1 MGAAM
6 AAPPFQSLLPEL
18 VGKEDLSTAV
28 VLNALG
34 VNISRAIGPALGG
47 FILSLTGPAAVFML
61 NAASVLGVL
70 AVIWVWKPKPREQH
84 LPSEHF
90 LPAVRA
96 GLRYVKSAP
105 LLRIVLLRAVAFF
118 TFASAAWSLL
128 PLIAKNQLGLS
139 AAGYGAL
146 LGCIGLGAIGGA
158 LLLPKLRKQYSV
170 DQLLVAASLLF
181 AAAILCLALLSN
193 VVFIGAVLVLSGLAW
208 ITVISILSVAAQAS
222 SAGWVKS
229 RALAVYLVA
238 FFGAMTAGSTLWG
251 QIAKSFNIQ
260 TALLIAGISMAVVCL
275 LVLRYRVS
283 AVHSLDLSPAQMHM
297 SDASAP
303 QLEIAHDRG
312 PVMISVEYLI
322 DPSDELAFSTAI
334 RDMRLVR
341 QRGGALSWAVYH
353 DSENP
358 QRHLEV
364 FVIESWLDHLRQ
376 HDHFS
381 ANDKAIHARVLA
393 FHKGGG
399 LPKVS
404 HLISH

>member
-1 MGAAM
+1 
-6 AAPPFQSLLPEL
+6 
-18 VGKEDLSTAV
+18 
-28 VLNALG
+28 
-34 VNISRAIGPALGG
+34 
-47 FILSLTGPAAVFML
+47 
-61 NAASVLGVL
+61 
-70 AVIWVWKPKPREQH
+70 
-84 LPSEHF
+84 
-90 LPAVRA
+90 
-96 GLRYVKSAP
+96 
-105 LLRIVLLRAVAFF
+105 
-118 TFASAAWSLL
+118 
-128 PLIAKNQLGLS
+128 
-139 AAGYGAL
+139 
-146 LGCIGLGAIGGA
+146 
-158 LLLPKLRKQYSV
+158 
-170 DQLLVAASLLF
+170 
-181 AAAILCLALLSN
+181 
-193 VVFIGAVLVLSGLAW
+193 
-208 ITVISILSVAAQAS
+208 
-222 SAGWVKS
+222 
-229 RALAVYLVA
+229 
-238 FFGAMTAGSTLWG
+238 MTAGSTLWG

-303 QLEIAHDRG
+303 QLDIAHDRG
-312 PVMISVEYLI
+312 PVMISVEYFI
-322 DPSDELAFSTAI
+322 DTSDEVAFSAAI

-353 DSENP
+353 DTENT

-393 FHKGGG
+393 FHKGDS